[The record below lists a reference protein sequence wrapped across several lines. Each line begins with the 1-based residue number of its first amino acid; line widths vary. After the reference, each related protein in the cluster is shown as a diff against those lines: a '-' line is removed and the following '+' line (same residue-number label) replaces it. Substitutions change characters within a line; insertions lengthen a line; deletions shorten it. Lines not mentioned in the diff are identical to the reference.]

1 MIMLRS
7 PINRE
12 TREVL
17 FRDLCHELGSD
28 FPDMFFPG
36 RRDRNRGSLRPMLTM
51 LRVLDLG
58 CVHVFLQFAQCFR
71 NQGRDWL
78 ACLLGKR
85 DKQILLFRCQIKRI
99 RFHGLTIPKAPCIC
113 KELRQ

>member
-7 PINRE
+7 SINRE

-17 FRDLCHELGSD
+17 FRNLCHEFGGD
-28 FPDMFFPG
+28 FPDRFFSG
-36 RRDRNRGSLRPMLTM
+36 RSDRNRGSLRPMPIM
-51 LRVLDLG
+51 ARVLDPGYVDVLLQ
-58 CVHVFLQFAQCFR
+58 CVQRFC
-71 NQGRDWL
+71 NQGGDGL

-85 DKQILLFRCQIKRI
+85 GKQIFLFRRQMKRI

-113 KELRQ
+113 KEWL

>member
-12 TREVL
+12 TREIL
-17 FRDLCHELGSD
+17 FRNLCHELSGD

-36 RRDRNRGSLRPMLTM
+36 RQDRSSLCPMPIMT
-51 LRVLDLG
+51 RVLHLG
-58 CVHVFLQFAQCFR
+58 CMYVFLQCVQRFC
-71 NQGRDWL
+71 NQGRNWL

-85 DKQILLFRCQIKRI
+85 DKQIFLFWRQMKRT
-99 RFHGLTIPKAPCIC
+99 RFHGLTIPKAPRIC
-113 KELRQ
+113 KEWL

>member
-12 TREVL
+12 TREIL
-17 FRDLCHELGSD
+17 FRNLCHELSGD

-36 RRDRNRGSLRPMLTM
+36 RSDRNRGSLRSMLIM
-51 LRVLDLG
+51 ARVLDLG
-58 CVHVFLQFAQCFR
+58 CVDVLLQFVQRFC
-71 NQGRDWL
+71 NQGRDGF
-78 ACLLGKR
+78 ACLLSKR
-85 DKQILLFRCQIKRI
+85 DKQIFLFRRQMKRI

-113 KELRQ
+113 KEWL